1 MKRYLRLRWILFSL
15 AILAIFG
22 LTAMNIYSLYALHE
36 TNVSATIDN
45 QKNQLADFGYTV
57 RNRFRSPVEG
67 IWRLNMEQ
75 LDEEF
80 TTKQP
85 LNVALAQILKTA
97 SEDSIYE
104 GIYFV
109 YPDFAECGID
119 NGRVFKFD
127 AISMDLLEAESY
139 PEVVCDG
146 FGLARTRMRVLLN
159 DYRWNT
165 KVVFDTN
172 RSMTVALI
180 NPRGHNVVGYFNFT
194 ISQDHLVNEFLATEL
209 TETFGSPE
217 ESGMTIWLHD
227 WLRNEVLATNG
238 STTDYDRRN
247 VQFIQRFP
255 DLLDNWN
262 LKVSFDENSTITAS
276 KATLTRNLI
285 VLGGGV
291 FFLVASILILVLM
304 AQKERQLADRQAGFL
319 ANVTHELKTPLAVMQ
334 AAGENLADGRVRDS
348 DRLKSYGTHIHTEAI
363 RLRKMIEKLLDVA
376 KNDAGQLVVK
386 PAAYSIGALVSEFMD
401 ENDSS
406 LANTG
411 FSPSIKIDEN
421 LPELYVDKDSFT
433 TILGNL
439 VENAMKYSGDSK
451 QLSIHFKKAGPF
463 VQMDVEDNGLGIP
476 SKSLKLIFEK
486 FYRVEDTLTAKTKGH
501 GLGLSIVKSLTE
513 LNGGKIFVNS
523 TYRKGSIFSVQF
535 PVWSASEKTDIVIN
549 TSESKVEYAS

>member
-1 MKRYLRLRWILFSL
+1 MKRYLRLRWILFSM
-15 AILAIFG
+15 AILAIVG

-57 RNRFRSPVEG
+57 RNRFRTPVEG

-75 LDEEF
+75 LDDEF
-80 TTKQP
+80 SNREP
-85 LNVALAQILKTA
+85 LNNALAEILKTA
-97 SEDSIYE
+97 SEDHIYE
-104 GIYFV
+104 GIYFI
-109 YPDFAECGID
+109 YPDFIECGTES
-119 NGRVFKFD
+119 GMVYKFD
-127 AISMDLLEAESY
+127 SSIMDIVETNSISEE
-139 PEVVCDG
+139 VCDG
-146 FGLARTRMRVLLN
+146 FSLARTRMRVLIN

-165 KVVFDTN
+165 KVVFDTH

-180 NPRGHNVVGYFNFT
+180 NPRGHDVVGYLNFT
-194 ISQDHLVNEFLATEL
+194 INQDYLVNDFISTEL
-209 TETFGSPE
+209 IETFGSPAQ
-217 ESGMTIWLHD
+217 SGMTIWLHD
-227 WLRNEVLATNG
+227 WLKNEVLLSNG
-238 STTDYDRRN
+238 GTTEYDRRN

-276 KATLTRNLI
+276 KASLTRNLI

-334 AAGENLADGRVRDS
+334 AAGENLADGRVKDF
-348 DRLKSYGTHIHTEAI
+348 DRLKSYGSHIHTEAV

-376 KNDAGQLVVK
+376 KNDAGQLLVK
-386 PAAYSIGALVSEFMD
+386 PSAYTASMLLREFMD
-401 ENDSS
+401 ENSGMLSD
-406 LANTG
+406 AG
-411 FSPSIKIDEN
+411 FEPEIRIDDG
-421 LPELYVDKDSFT
+421 LPDIYVDKDSFS

-439 VENAMKYSGDSK
+439 VENAIKYSGDSK
-451 QLSIHFKKAGPF
+451 YLGIHIKKSGNF
-463 VQMDVEDNGLGIP
+463 IQMDVVDEGLGIP

-486 FYRVEDTLTAKTKGH
+486 FYRVEDSLTARTKGH

-513 LNGGKIFVNS
+513 LNGGKIFVSS

-535 PVWSASEKTDIVIN
+535 PIWITNTKTDIVIK

>member
-15 AILAIFG
+15 AIVAIVG

-75 LDEEF
+75 LEEEF

-85 LNVALAQILKTA
+85 LNGALAEILKTA
-97 SEDSIYE
+97 TEDAIYE

-109 YPDFAECGID
+109 YPDFVECGID
-119 NGRVFKFD
+119 HGEVYKFD
-127 AISMDLLEAESY
+127 PTSMDLREAESY

-172 RSMTVALI
+172 RSMTVALV
-180 NPRGHNVVGYFNFT
+180 NPRGHDVVGYFNFT
-194 ISQDHLVNEFLATEL
+194 INQDHLVNEFLATEL
-209 TETFGSPE
+209 IDTFGSPE

-238 STTDYDRRN
+238 NTAIYDRRN

-285 VLGGGV
+285 VLSAGV

-348 DRLKSYGTHIHTEAI
+348 DRLKSYGTHIYTEAV

-386 PAAYSIGALVSEFMD
+386 PAAYSIEALVHECMD
-401 ENDSS
+401 ENSS
-406 LANTG
+406 TLSNAG
-411 FSPSIKIDEN
+411 FTPIIEIDDN
-421 LPELYVDKDSFT
+421 LPNLYIDRDSFS
-433 TILGNL
+433 TIFGNL
-439 VENAMKYSGDSK
+439 VENAIKYSGDSK
-451 QLSIHFKKAGPF
+451 FLSIHFKNAGHF
-463 VQMDVEDNGLGIP
+463 VQMDVEDQGLGIP
-476 SKSLKLIFEK
+476 SKVLKLIFDK
-486 FYRVEDTLTAKTKGH
+486 FYRVEDSLTAKTKGH